1 MSRSK
6 HDPLLPAK
14 LAVTRLRI
22 RSRER
27 RDQELARVGAA
38 LGRLGRR
45 TVLRIHRHEDVGE
58 VQPIVVGAHTFDV
71 IDDLRRYTGLDA
83 GQVQDLV
90 ARRTDSF
97 RAEWLLTPSEH
108 RIDDWFYL
116 SSGTYLFGNAIHDP
130 RPVLETLTRVCGS
143 GGRALDF
150 GGGSGNLA
158 LALAAAGWSVDYLER
173 SALQKDFVA
182 FRVDR
187 YGLADRLRIL
197 NAWDRLPSGE
207 YDLVCALDVLEHVED
222 LEGLLSASLLP
233 AVRAGGALAESSP
246 FVRTLSNPMHHEH
259 QDSTRSWNAPA
270 SGSRRTTRR
279 AACGVT
285 PATR

>member
-1 MSRSK
+1 M
-6 HDPLLPAK
+6 
-14 LAVTRLRI
+14 V
-22 RSRER
+22 
-27 RDQELARVGAA
+27 
-38 LGRLGRR
+38 
-45 TVLRIHRHEDVGE
+45 VGE
-58 VQPIVVGAHTFDV
+58 HTFDV

-143 GGRALDF
+143 GGRVLDF

-187 YGLADRLRIL
+187 YGLGDRLRIL
-197 NAWDRLPSGE
+197 NAWDRLPTASTASSVRSTCSSMSRIWRGCPVLRCCRPFE
-207 YDLVCALDVLEHVED
+207 PAARSPRHRRSCGHCRIRCTTSTTGFRCAHERRRVQ
-222 LEGLLSASLLP
+222 A
-233 AVRAGGALAESSP
+233 RGGRP
-246 FVRTLSNPMHHEH
+246 
-259 QDSTRSWNAPA
+259 
-270 SGSRRTTRR
+270 
-279 AACGVT
+279 GV
-285 PATR
+285 PRVA